1 MVHDYVI
8 VGAGSAGCVL
18 ANRLSADPDVSVLLL
33 EAGGSD
39 RTLNVRAPAAF
50 SKLFRTER
58 DWNFNTQPE
67 PHLDGRSLY
76 VPRGKM
82 LGGSHSMNAM
92 LYVRGDRA
100 GYDEWRDDHGC
111 AGWGWDDVLPYFK
124 RSEHNERGPSE
135 FHAIGGP
142 LNVTDLRSPTAY
154 TARFIE
160 ACEQVGIAR
169 TDDFNTGSPLGAGQM
184 QVTQKD
190 GSRFS
195 VVDAYLAQAA
205 KRPNLTV
212 AKEALAHRVL
222 FDEGRAVG
230 VEYFQA
236 GLLRRAPAAREV
248 ILAAGAIGSP
258 HLLQLSGI
266 GPADHLR
273 SVGVDVVVDA
283 PGVGANLQDHP
294 VIGVWN
300 EVTAGGTLAEAESPK
315 QLFNYFTRK
324 TGMLTS
330 SVAEALAFLDRDGDG
345 VADLQLHFG
354 PAYFRR
360 HGFETREGPAI
371 TVGPTLIKPEARGT
385 VRLRSADPT
394 VHPDIVGN
402 HLGPA
407 ADMDRLVD
415 GIDVAREVI
424 AAPAF
429 DEVRGDPI
437 DLAPDVAGDELRA
450 WIRANVET
458 IYHPTSTCAMGT
470 SDEAPVDPQL
480 RVKGVDGLRVVD
492 ASVMPTV
499 TRGNTNAPTIMIA
512 EKAADLI
519 TA

>member
-18 ANRLSADPDVSVLLL
+18 ANRLSADPDVTVLLL

-39 RTLNVRAPAAF
+39 RAFNVQTPAAF

-76 VPRGKM
+76 IPRGKM

-100 GYDEWRDDHGC
+100 DYDSWRDDHGC
-111 AGWGWDDVLPYFK
+111 EGWGWDDVLPYFK
-124 RSEHNERGPSE
+124 RAEHNERGPSE
-135 FHAIGGP
+135 AHAIGGP
-142 LNVTDLRSPTAY
+142 LNVADLRSPTEY
-154 TARFIE
+154 THRFVE
-160 ACEQVGIAR
+160 ACEQVGIGR
-169 TDDFNTGSPLGAGQM
+169 TDDFNAGSPLGAGLP

-190 GSRFS
+190 GKRFS
-195 VVDAYLAQAA
+195 TVDGYLAPAA

-212 AKEALAHRVL
+212 AKEAFAHRVL

-236 GLLRRAPAAREV
+236 GLLRRAPVAREV
-248 ILAAGAIGSP
+248 ILAAGAIASP
-258 HLLQLSGI
+258 QLLQLSGI

-273 SVGVDVVVDA
+273 SVGVDVEVDA

-294 VIGVWN
+294 VVGVLH
-300 EVTAGGTLAEAESPK
+300 EATAGGTLGEAESPG
-315 QLFNYFTRK
+315 QLLKYLTRK

-330 SVAEALAFLDRDGDG
+330 SVAEALAFLDRDDDRA
-345 VADLQLHFG
+345 ADLQLHFG

-360 HGFETREGPAI
+360 HGFDTYDGDAVVI
-371 TVGPTLIKPEARGT
+371 GPTLISPEARGT

-402 HLGPA
+402 HLGPDS
-407 ADMDRLVD
+407 DMDRLVD
-415 GIDVAREVI
+415 GVQLAREVL

-429 DEVRGDPI
+429 ADVLGAPIEPLPELVGD
-437 DLAPDVAGDELRA
+437 DLRS
-450 WIRANVET
+450 WIRANAEV

-470 SDEAPVDPQL
+470 SDEAPIDPEL